1 MRISKVRNSLYFVA
15 AYKVQGPLGRSEF
28 TEIITGDKNAIDKI
42 IEVIATKNVDLY
54 VDSNTLDM
62 IVGTDIMKKAFIE
75 LKNRDMVLDS
85 YFTLAFLRTDLNY

>member
-42 IEVIATKNVDLY
+42 IEVISLATKNVDLY

-75 LKNRDMVLDS
+75 LKNTEIW
-85 YFTLAFLRTDLNY
+85 Y